1 MACGGASE
9 SSEVLQPIVLASGSP
24 RRAELL
30 AQIGIRF
37 DVKLPAVAVDET
49 PLPGEDPAGYVTRL
63 AAAKALAVAETA
75 PRRVILAADTTVVLD
90 GRILGKPVDADDGVA
105 MLLALQG
112 RAHQVLTGI
121 AVHGGG
127 RARALCVT
135 TEVRFRAIDRAE
147 AEAYW
152 ATGEGADK
160 AGSYGIQGIG
170 AIFAV
175 TIHGSYSNVV
185 GLPLAD
191 TEALLREFG
200 VETWVMRRRT

>member
-1 MACGGASE
+1 V
-9 SSEVLQPIVLASGSP
+9 SSEVLRPIILASGSP

-37 DVKLPAVAVDET
+37 EVQLPAVAVDET

-63 AAAKALAVAETA
+63 AAAKALAVAAAA
-75 PRRVILAADTTVVLD
+75 PGRVILAADTTVVLD
-90 GRILGKPVDADDGVA
+90 GRILGKPVDANDGIG
-105 MLLALQG
+105 MLLALQD
-112 RAHQVLTGI
+112 RAHQVLTGV
-121 AVHGGG
+121 AVSGGG
-127 RARALCVT
+127 RTRSRCVT

-175 TIHGSYSNVV
+175 NIHGSYSNVV

-191 TEALLREFG
+191 SEALLREFG
-200 VETWVMRRRT
+200 VETWVMRRRG